1 MIDISTPSNSI
12 FEGIRTEGHWT
23 LSDSQNTYVNVQQ
36 TPNPAAQFPSA
47 LPPLLVHSDAEKQ
60 VPNTFTDPEDFPVHW
75 LK

>member
-1 MIDISTPSNSI
+1 MKEILYQRIH
-12 FEGIRTEGHWT
+12 FEGIRFQGTISE
-23 LSDSQNTYVNVQQ
+23 SPNTYVNVQQ
-36 TPNPAAQFPSA
+36 TPNPDAQFPSA